1 MAKKPFQKGNKLA
14 TKNKGKLKKSTIT
27 KIQLGMKLNPRTYK
41 KVQDLVKTGD
51 CDIEVLKP
59 LTTSVWLDLL
69 TNKRTQ
75 AFAVKEISKYIYP
88 QKRDMN
94 LKSDE
99 GLTININYKEPD
111 KNKDDSNNNEKVI

>member
-1 MAKKPFQKGNKLA
+1 MPKKIFEKGNKLA

-41 KVQDLVKTGD
+41 KVQDLVEKGE
-51 CDIEVLKP
+51 CDIDVLKP
-59 LTTSVWLDLL
+59 MTTAVWLGLL

-75 AFAVKEISKYIYP
+75 ALAAKEISKYIYP

-94 LKSDE
+94 LKSEE
-99 GLTININYKEPD
+99 GLIININYKEPD
-111 KNKDDSNNNEKVI
+111 TI